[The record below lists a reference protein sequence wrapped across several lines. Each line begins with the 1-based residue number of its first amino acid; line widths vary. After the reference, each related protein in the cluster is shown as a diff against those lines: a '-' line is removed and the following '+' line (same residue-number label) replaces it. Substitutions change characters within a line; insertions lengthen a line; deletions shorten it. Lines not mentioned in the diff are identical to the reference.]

1 MKTMSFSL
9 MEDTSSSLIK
19 AIGQMTQMRR
29 RASTVTSRMMALG
42 KRRLLE
48 CKRLTWVMSL
58 GLGYVSNYPVS
69 S

>member
-29 RASTVTSRMMALG
+29 RASTVTPRMMALG

-48 CKRLTWVMSL
+48 CKRLTWAMPL